1 MTVAAA
7 LVVTV
12 AVLALVVAALASVDA
27 SVGHERHSA
36 HTLAGLI
43 VWGVFLGFAA
53 LVTILY
59 LGAFG

>member
-27 SVGHERHSA
+27 SVEHEHPA